1 MKLAAAFIA
10 AALAAPAVLCAE
22 TLVLRWR
29 EIPQSLVAGRKI
41 AVELKSGQSLKGKAL
56 GVTPDGLRMAVY
68 SAAKGSGYGKGEF
81 VVPAGKIASL
91 KVNRTGH
98 RGRIVG
104 TGIGGGLGTVAA
116 VLGYAAMENEAG
128 VVVPIV
134 AAVAAVPTAIGYF
147 AGWAR
152 DYKRT
157 TIHVLPAEPAVPAVP
172 AAR

>member
-1 MKLAAAFIA
+1 MRISMRMAAAFIA

-41 AVELKSGQSLKGKAL
+41 AVELKSGQSLQGKAL
-56 GVTPDGLRMAVY
+56 GVTPDGLHMAVD
-68 SAAKGSGYGKGEF
+68 SAAKGSSYGKGEF
-81 VVPAGKIASL
+81 VVPADEIASL

-98 RGRIVG
+98 KGRIIG
-104 TGIGGGLGTVAA
+104 TAIGGGLGAVTGVGIGMIEGTSQPVMAA
-116 VLGYAAMENEAG
+116 AAG
-128 VVVPIV
+128 IP
-134 AAVAAVPTAIGYF
+134 PAIGYL

-157 TIHVLPAEPAVPAVP
+157 TIQVELAGPAVPARP
-172 AAR
+172 AR